1 MKMLKINVIIVTA
14 ILSLTLAA
22 YSSIVYFKKFTF
34 DEDRPLISW
43 NKMIL
48 NGEVNYI
55 PIKQGNEG
63 FLKALSN
70 KACSA
75 LYYRLKFKLDQ
86 YPLLSWKW
94 RVLKF
99 PDLSSVLEE
108 KDKDDYAARIYVV
121 FPFLSFSS
129 SKFIEYVWA
138 ENIPVGTIMKSP
150 ASSNV
155 RLIVARNNK
164 ATDDEWA
171 NESRNVYE
179 DYVKAFG
186 EKPRLSVGAVAVMCD
201 ADNSKTEAESLFDDI
216 VISTQEGIRRRLD

>member
-22 YSSIVYFKKFTF
+22 YSSIVYLKKFTF

-108 KDKDDYAARIYVV
+108 KDRDDYAARIYVV

-150 ASSNV
+150 ASGNV

-164 ATDDEWA
+164 ATEDGWA

-216 VISTQEGIRRRLD
+216 AISTQEGARRRLD

>member
-1 MKMLKINVIIVTA
+1 MKILKISVVVITA
-14 ILSLTLAA
+14 VFSLTLIA
-22 YSSIVYFKKFTF
+22 YSSMVYLKKFTF
-34 DEDRPLISW
+34 DEEKPLVNW

-48 NGEVNYI
+48 NGEVSYI
-55 PIKQGNEG
+55 PVKQGDES
-63 FLKALSN
+63 FVKALSD

-75 LYYRLKFKLDQ
+75 LYYRIKFKLDD

-99 PDLSSVLEE
+99 PDLSTIPEE

-138 ENIPVGTIMKSP
+138 QDMPVGTILKSP
-150 ASSNV
+150 VADNV
-155 RLIVARNNK
+155 KLIVARNDK
-164 ATDDEWA
+164 VSDGKWVS
-171 NESRNVYE
+171 ESRNVYK

-186 EKPRLSVGAVAVMCD
+186 KRPRMNVGAVAIMCD

-216 VISTQEGIRRRLD
+216 AIATQAGMKRRLE

>member
-1 MKMLKINVIIVTA
+1 MKILKIGAIIA
-14 ILSLTLAA
+14 ITTIFCLSSAA

-34 DEDRPLISW
+34 DEDEPLISW

-75 LYYRLKFKLDQ
+75 LYYRLKFKLGQ

-99 PDLSSVLEE
+99 PDLSDVLKE
-108 KDKDDYAARIYVV
+108 KDKDDYAARVYVV
-121 FPFLSFSS
+121 FPFLSFST

-138 ENIPVGTIMKSP
+138 ENLPVGAIMQSP
-150 ASSNV
+150 AANNV
-155 RLIVARNNK
+155 KLIVARNGK
-164 ATDDEWA
+164 AANEWVS
-171 NESRNVYE
+171 ESRNVYE
-179 DYVKAFG
+179 DYIKAFG

-216 VISTQEGIRRRLD
+216 AISTQEGVRRRLD